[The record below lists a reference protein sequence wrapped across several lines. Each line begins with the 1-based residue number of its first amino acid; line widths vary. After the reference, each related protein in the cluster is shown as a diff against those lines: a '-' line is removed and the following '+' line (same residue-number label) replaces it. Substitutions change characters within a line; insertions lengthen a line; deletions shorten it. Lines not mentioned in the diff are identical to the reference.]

1 MSKKLTM
8 ALFALTAV
16 MAPAIV
22 PPAHA
27 ASSAEAIKMQI
38 QEADRLRQEAAR
50 LGFEW
55 RYTQQR
61 IKDAEKALAAG
72 KLDEAEALVT
82 RAKREAELA
91 IEQAATAETVWKIAV
106 PK

>member
-22 PPAHA
+22 LPAHA
-27 ASSAEAIKMQI
+27 ASAEAIKMQI

-61 IKDAEKALAAG
+61 IKDAEKALTAG
-72 KLDEAEALVT
+72 KLDEAEALVA

>member
-27 ASSAEAIKMQI
+27 ASAEAIKMQI

-61 IKDAEKALAAG
+61 IKKAKEALAAG
-72 KLDEAEALVT
+72 KLDEAEALVA